1 MEMKKALYAME
12 DYRVT
17 QFTTFD
23 PGTGSKTR
31 FIRPRER
38 SVIFD
43 ASGAGTIT
51 RLWTTLPGWF
61 WRHWDQTAPVDPLVL
76 RTTII
81 RLYFDGAQ
89 EPSVLAPVGDFFG
102 VGHLEY
108 RQYLSDYLGM
118 SSGGFYCYFPMP
130 FERGFRLE
138 VENLHPQETVE
149 IFFNLSC
156 RLAQRLPEDAGRFH
170 CAFHCA
176 ENPGAEPLQIAD
188 VAGKGHLAG
197 CALSIQGRDPNYLSF
212 LEAPEFI
219 WIDGE
224 ASPAIVGTGME
235 DFFNGGWYFR
245 NGEFHG
251 PRHGVPLKDLL
262 RSMVSMYRFMDEDR
276 VPFRERLRMAFVN
289 PWDEDRL
296 KPFIFSS
303 TAYYYLREARPA
315 CYPLPEYRDLT
326 RVWRVRDSDFQSI
339 P

>member
-1 MEMKKALYAME
+1 ME

-17 QFTTFD
+17 QFTTFN
-23 PGTGSKTR
+23 PGTGNKTR
-31 FIRPRER
+31 FIHPGER
-38 SVIFD
+38 NVIFSV
-43 ASGAGTIT
+43 SGAGVIT

-61 WRHWDQTAPVDPLVL
+61 WRHWDQKALVDPLVL
-76 RTTII
+76 RTTILRI
-81 RLYFDGAQ
+81 YFDDAQ
-89 EPSVLAPVGDFFG
+89 EPSVLAPLGDFFG

-130 FERGFRLE
+130 FDRGFRLE
-138 VENLHPQETVE
+138 VENLHPREDVE
-149 IFFNLSC
+149 IFFNLGC
-156 RLAQRLPEDAGRFH
+156 RLAKTLPEETGRFH
-170 CAFHCA
+170 CAFRCG
-176 ENPGAEPLQIAD
+176 ENLGPEPLEVAD
-188 VAGKGHLAG
+188 LEGSGHLVG

-224 ASPAIVGTGME
+224 ESPTLVGTGME

-251 PRHGVPLKDLL
+251 TRHGVPLKDPL

-276 VPFRERLRMAFVN
+276 VPFRKQLRLVFIN
-289 PWDEDRL
+289 PRESGRL
-296 KPFIFSS
+296 MPFIFSS
-303 TAYYYLREARPA
+303 TVYYYLRKARPA
-315 CYPLPEYRDLT
+315 CYSLPSYTDLT
-326 RVWRVRDSDFQSI
+326 RLWRVRDSDFQSI